1 MGPIQEFYDIVDSDG
16 NIVETAEEQAATK
29 AEEVNKAEPEVTV
42 PQLEKVENHPTVLP
56 RVKACA
62 HKLHPMF
69 QPRMR
74 NCQHCWYAWF
84 DFHKEIVS
92 QLDHMHSEGH
102 DEVIK
107 QLQGDKFYHRWR
119 QYMSTMAR
127 LTIEQEQV
135 TGE

>member
-1 MGPIQEFYDIVDSDG
+1 MNPIQEFYDIVDSDG
-16 NIVETAEEQAATK
+16 NIVETAEEQAA
-29 AEEVNKAEPEVTV
+29 ARANEINKAEPET
-42 PQLEKVENHPTVLP
+42 PAAPEKVENHPTVLP
-56 RVKACA
+56 RVKACE
-62 HKLHPMF
+62 HRLHPMF

-74 NCQHCWYAWF
+74 NCQSCWYAWF

-92 QLDHMHSEGH
+92 QLDHMHSESQ

-119 QYMSTMAR
+119 QYMSTIAR
-127 LTIEQEQV
+127 LTIEQEQL

>member
-16 NIVETAEEQAATK
+16 NIVETAEAQATAR
-29 AEEVNKAEPEVTV
+29 ANAIDKAEPEVTV
-42 PQLEKVENHPTVLP
+42 PEKVKNYPTVLP
-56 RVKACA
+56 RVKACG
-62 HKLHPMF
+62 HRLHPMF

-102 DEVIK
+102 DAVIK

>member
-1 MGPIQEFYDIVDSDG
+1 MGPIEVD
-16 NIVETAEEQAATK
+16 EHE
-29 AEEVNKAEPEVTV
+29 
-42 PQLEKVENHPTVLP
+42 EKVENHPTVLP

-92 QLDHMHSEGH
+92 QLDHMHSEGQ

-107 QLQGDKFYHRWR
+107 QLQGYKFYHRWR
-119 QYMSTMAR
+119 QYMSTVAR